1 MNQPSGRKTPRK
13 KKKEMRNLWPANLS
27 TEALFL
33 SSHFPDPLSL
43 SLLSEGKTKKVG
55 GEEGIPAEVRL
66 HRIDRAERPK
76 FGEINIY
83 LYSIWASEQWDTLR
97 AIFLST
103 INDWLRW
110 RTTRL
115 SAAMDET

>member
-13 KKKEMRNLWPANLS
+13 KKKRCGICDQQTYRLKPYF
-27 TEALFL
+27 FL
-33 SSHFPDPLSL
+33 RIFPILSL

-103 INDWLRW
+103 INDWLR
-110 RTTRL
+110 
-115 SAAMDET
+115 